1 MSSCERS
8 LSVLFL
14 CTRILISELSVFAYL
29 YIAHKGSILGAM
41 LFVIFIND
49 APEVINNELTLTNL
63 DVWSRD
69 NNIKFN
75 GSKCKVM
82 SVTRKEAPVSF
93 LYHLGSKELL
103 RVDDEKDL
111 GIILSSYAHQANG
124 IESKQAVRC
133 AEEDLLFTN
142 RHQHQTYVISFA
154 GEVEA
159 QLCVTDLVAN
169 PRQSTQ

>member
-1 MSSCERS
+1 
-8 LSVLFL
+8 
-14 CTRILISELSVFAYL
+14 
-29 YIAHKGSILGAM
+29 M

-49 APEVINNELTLTNL
+49 APEVINNEAVPALFADDAKLYKNITSVSDCNQLQQALTNL

-82 SVTRKEAPVSF
+82 SVTRKKAPVSF
-93 LYHLGSKELL
+93 PYHLGSKELL
-103 RVDDEKDL
+103 RFDDEKDL
-111 GIILSSYAHQANG
+111 GVILSSYAHQSNG
-124 IESKQAVRC
+124 IESKQAAGC
-133 AEEDLLFTN
+133 PEEDLLFTN

-159 QLCVTDLVAN
+159 KLCVTDLVAN
-169 PRQSTQ
+169 P

>member
-1 MSSCERS
+1 
-8 LSVLFL
+8 
-14 CTRILISELSVFAYL
+14 
-29 YIAHKGSILGAM
+29 M

-49 APEVINNELTLTNL
+49 APEVINNEAVPALFADDTKLYKNITSVSDCNQLQQTLRNL
-63 DVWSRD
+63 DVWSWN
-69 NNIKFN
+69 NNINFN
-75 GSKCKVM
+75 GSKCKEM
-82 SVTRKEAPVSF
+82 SVTRKKAPVSF
-93 LYHLGSKELL
+93 TYHLGSKAELL

-111 GIILSSYAHQANG
+111 GVILSSYAHQSNR
-124 IESKQAVRC
+124 IESKQAARC

-169 PRQSTQ
+169 PQQSTQ